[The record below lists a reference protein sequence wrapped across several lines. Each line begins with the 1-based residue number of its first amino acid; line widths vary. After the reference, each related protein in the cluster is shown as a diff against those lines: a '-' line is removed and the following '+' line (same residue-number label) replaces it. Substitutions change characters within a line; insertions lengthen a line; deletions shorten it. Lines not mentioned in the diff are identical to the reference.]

1 MGGLVLAEF
10 GRVPRSGEQMDIQ
23 GYRLTVEQVVRRR
36 VRRVGLQRIA
46 EEAPVGET
54 ARAAT

>member
-1 MGGLVLAEF
+1 MA
-10 GRVPRSGEQMDIQ
+10 IQ

-36 VRRVGLQRIA
+36 VRRVGVQRIA
-46 EEAPVGET
+46 ETAPVSET

>member
-1 MGGLVLAEF
+1 VLAEF
-10 GRVPRSGEQMDIQ
+10 GRVPRTGESMNIQ

-36 VRRVGLQRIA
+36 VRRVGVQRIA
-46 EEAPVGET
+46 EASAVAET

>member
-1 MGGLVLAEF
+1 
-10 GRVPRSGEQMDIQ
+10 MDIQ

-46 EEAPVGET
+46 EEAPVPET